1 MKKII
6 LASAIALVCGSPLA
20 FAASNN
26 ASLNTQHCSY
36 SDKGT
41 SACRQDLHKNNV
53 ARIGD
58 RVNGGG
64 GGEVR
69 GR

>member
-20 FAASNN
+20 IAAGNA
-26 ASLNTQHCSY
+26 ASLNTQHCNN

-41 SACRQDLHKNNV
+41 TVCRQEPHKNDV
-53 ARIGD
+53 SHMGIK
-58 RVNGGG
+58 
-64 GGEVR
+64 GGEAR
-69 GR
+69 SR

>member
-20 FAASNN
+20 FAANSNV
-26 ASLNTQHCSY
+26 SLNTQHCNN

-41 SACRQDLHKNNV
+41 FVCRQEPHKNDV
-53 ARIGD
+53 SHLGGKAGEARS
-58 RVNGGG
+58 R
-64 GGEVR
+64 
-69 GR
+69 

>member
-20 FAASNN
+20 FAANSNVL
-26 ASLNTQHCSY
+26 LNTQHCNN

-41 SACRQDLHKNNV
+41 SVCRQEPHKNDV
-53 ARIGD
+53 SHL
-58 RVNGGG
+58 GGQA
-64 GGEVR
+64 GETR
-69 GR
+69 SR

>member
-20 FAASNN
+20 FAAGNA
-26 ASLNTQHCSY
+26 ASLNTQHCSN

-41 SACRQDLHKNNV
+41 TVCRQEPHKNDV
-53 ARIGD
+53 SHMGIK
-58 RVNGGG
+58 
-64 GGEVR
+64 GGEAR
-69 GR
+69 SR

>member
-20 FAASNN
+20 FAANSNV
-26 ASLNTQHCSY
+26 SLNTQHCNN

-41 SACRQDLHKNNV
+41 TVCRQEPHKNDV
-53 ARIGD
+53 SHLGSK
-58 RVNGGG
+58 
-64 GGEVR
+64 GGEAR
-69 GR
+69 SR